1 MSGSL
6 IAKIEPPSVDPAE
19 VLRYAGGRMAD
30 PSVEAML
37 KECMEEAQGEL
48 SYRICYCRLP
58 LQVEGIDCR
67 IGSLRLRSKAL
78 AKTLSGCNEAIV
90 FGATLGVGIDRLI
103 GKYLRISP
111 AKALL
116 MDALGTERI
125 EALCDAF
132 CKSQECKI
140 TPRFSAG
147 YGDLSL
153 AVQPELFALLQCE
166 KKIGLCLT
174 DGLMMSPTKSVTAIF
189 GIKEKL

>member
-1 MSGSL
+1 MM
-6 IAKIEPPSVDPAE
+6 AKIQPHAINVAE
-19 VLRYAGGRMAD
+19 VLRYAGSRGTD
-30 PSVEAML
+30 PAVEEL
-37 KECMEEAQGEL
+37 LRECIDEAQGEL
-48 SYRICYCRLP
+48 SYRVCYCRLP
-58 LQVEGIDCR
+58 LQIDGKDCR
-67 IGSLRLRSKAL
+67 IGSLSLRSKAL
-78 AKTLSGCNEAIV
+78 AKTLSGCDEAIL

-111 AKALL
+111 TKALM

-147 YGDLSL
+147 YGDLPL
-153 AVQPELFALLQCE
+153 GVQPDLFALLQCE

-174 DGLMMSPTKSVTAIF
+174 DGLMMSPSKSVTAIF
-189 GIKEKL
+189 GIKN

>member
-1 MSGSL
+1 MSGSIL
-6 IAKIEPPSVDPAE
+6 AKIQPHAINTAE
-19 VLRYAGGRMAD
+19 VLRYAGSKGAD
-30 PSVEAML
+30 PAVEELL
-37 KECMEEAQGEL
+37 KECIDEAQGDL
-48 SYRICYCRLP
+48 SYRVCYCRLP
-58 LQVEGIDCR
+58 LQIDGKECR
-67 IGSLRLRSKAL
+67 IGSLSMRSKAL
-78 AKTLSGCNEAIV
+78 AKTLNGCNEVIL

-111 AKALL
+111 AKALM

-153 AVQPELFALLQCE
+153 AVQPDLFALLQCE

-174 DGLMMSPTKSVTAIF
+174 DGLMMSPSKSVTAIF
-189 GIKEKL
+189 GIR

>member
-1 MSGSL
+1 MT
-6 IAKIEPPSVDPAE
+6 AKIEPLPINLRE
-19 VLRYAGGRMAD
+19 ILRYAGGRDCEPA
-30 PSVEAML
+30 VEAML
-37 KECMEEAQGEL
+37 QECIEEALGEL
-48 SYRICYCRLP
+48 SYRVCYCRLP
-58 LQVEGIDCR
+58 LQIEGNDCR
-67 IGSLRLRSKAL
+67 LGGLTLRSKAL
-78 AKTLSGCNEAIV
+78 AKTLSGCNEVIL

-111 AKALL
+111 AKALM

-147 YGDLSL
+147 YGDLPL
-153 AVQPELFALLQCE
+153 AVQPDLVALLQCE

-174 DGLMMSPTKSVTAIF
+174 DGLMMSPSKSVTAIF
-189 GIKEKL
+189 GIKE

>member
-6 IAKIEPPSVDPAE
+6 IAKIEPAPIEARE
-19 VLRYAGGRMAD
+19 VLRYAGSKSSDAQVD
-30 PSVEAML
+30 LLLS
-37 KECMEEAQGEL
+37 ECIEEAQGVL
-48 SYRICYCRLP
+48 SYRLCYCKLP
-58 LQVEGIDCR
+58 LEINGAECR
-67 IGSLRLRSKAL
+67 LGALSLRSQAL
-78 AKTLSGCNEAIV
+78 AKTLNGCKEAIV

-111 AKALL
+111 AKALM

-132 CKSQECKI
+132 CKGQECNV

-147 YGDLSL
+147 YGDLPLSAQVDL
-153 AVQPELFALLQCE
+153 VALLQCE

-174 DGLMMSPTKSVTAIF
+174 DGLMMSPSKSVTAIF
-189 GIKEKL
+189 GIR

>member
-1 MSGSL
+1 M
-6 IAKIEPPSVDPAE
+6 IAKIEPLPINWRE
-19 VLRYAGGRMAD
+19 VLRYAGGRDCEPA
-30 PSVEAML
+30 VEAML
-37 KECMEEAQGEL
+37 KECIDEAQREL
-48 SYRICYCRLP
+48 SYRVCYCRLP
-58 LQVEGIDCR
+58 LQIDGNECR
-67 IGSLRLRSKAL
+67 LGGLTLRSKAL
-78 AKTLSGCNEAIV
+78 AKTLSGCNEAIL

-111 AKALL
+111 AKALML
-116 MDALGTERI
+116 DALGTERI

-153 AVQPELFALLQCE
+153 AVQSDLFALLQCE

-174 DGLMMSPTKSVTAIF
+174 DGLMMSPSKSVTAIF
-189 GIKEKL
+189 GIKE

>member
-6 IAKIEPPSVDPAE
+6 IAKIETSAVNPAE
-19 VLRYAGGRMAD
+19 VLRYAGSKGTD
-30 PSVEAML
+30 PAVEELL
-37 KECMEEAQGEL
+37 KECIAEAQGEL
-48 SYRICYCRLP
+48 SYRVCYCRLP
-58 LQVEGIDCR
+58 LQIDGKDCR
-67 IGSLRLRSKAL
+67 IGSLCLRSKAL
-78 AKTLSGCNEAIV
+78 AKTLSGCSEVIL

-132 CKSQECKI
+132 CKIQGCKI

-147 YGDLSL
+147 YGDLPL
-153 AVQPELFALLQCE
+153 AVQSDLFALLQCE
-166 KKIGLCLT
+166 KKIGLCMT
-174 DGLMMSPTKSVTAIF
+174 DGLMMSPSKSVTAIF
-189 GIKEKL
+189 GIKE

>member
-1 MSGSL
+1 MSGSVVVN
-6 IAKIEPPSVDPAE
+6 INPPSVNVRE
-19 VLRYAGGRMAD
+19 VLRYAGCKGAD
-30 PSVEAML
+30 SAVEEL
-37 KECMEEAQGEL
+37 LNECIEEAQGVL

-58 LQVEGIDCR
+58 LEIEGEECR
-67 IGSLRLRSKAL
+67 MGSLRLHSKAL
-78 AKTLSGCNEAIV
+78 AKTLQGCKEAV
-90 FGATLGVGIDRLI
+90 LFGATLGVGIDRLI
-103 GKYLRISP
+103 GKYLRLSP
-111 AKALL
+111 AKALM

-132 CKSQECKI
+132 CKGQECKI

-153 AVQPELFALLQCE
+153 AVQPNLFALLQCE

-189 GIKEKL
+189 GIKE

>member
-1 MSGSL
+1 MSGSM
-6 IAKIEPPSVDPAE
+6 IAKIEPLPINLRE
-19 VLRYAGGRMAD
+19 VLRYAGSKETD
-30 PSVEAML
+30 PAVEELL
-37 KECMEEAQGEL
+37 KECIDEAQGEL
-48 SYRICYCRLP
+48 SYRVCYCRLP
-58 LQVEGIDCR
+58 LEMDGKDCL
-67 IGSLRLRSKAL
+67 IGSLHLRSKAL
-78 AKTLSGCNEAIV
+78 AKTLNGCNEV
-90 FGATLGVGIDRLI
+90 VLFGATLGIGIDRLI

-111 AKALL
+111 AKALM

-147 YGDLSL
+147 YGDLPL

-174 DGLMMSPTKSVTAIF
+174 DGLMMSPSKSVTAIF
-189 GIKEKL
+189 GIKE